1 MHVLLFD
8 IDGTLLNAG
17 GSGQAAMEA
26 VLAREFG
33 ASGPVVGIP
42 TAGRTD
48 RAITRDLFDYYGL
61 PDHET
66 SRSRF
71 QEAYF
76 AELPQHLSGREGV
89 VLPGV
94 RPLLA
99 TLTGRENV
107 TLGLLTGN
115 LARAARVKLE
125 HFELHSYFGFGGYG
139 DEHADRDDVARQ
151 ARREVCRRL
160 PEVPDERIWVI
171 GDTPSDIRCARAI
184 NARVLAV
191 ATGIFRSDELSLHQP
206 DVLLEDLSDLA
217 GVLQSLGL

>member
-8 IDGTLLNAG
+8 IDGTLLNSG

-33 ASGPVVGIP
+33 ATRPVEGIP

-48 RAITRDLFDYYGL
+48 RAITRDLFAFYGI
-61 PDHET
+61 PDEAD
-66 SRSRF
+66 SWQRF
-71 QEAYF
+71 HDAYF
-76 AELPQHLSGREGV
+76 AELPLHLSGKQGV

-94 RPLLA
+94 RELLGA
-99 TLTGRENV
+99 LAVRERV
-107 TLGLLTGN
+107 SLGLLTGN
-115 LARAARVKLE
+115 LAHAAKLKLE
-125 HFELHSYFGFGGYG
+125 HFDLHGHFCFGGYG

-151 ARREVCRRL
+151 ARHEVRQRH

-191 ATGIFRSDELSLHQP
+191 ATGVFPAEELSPHEP
-206 DVLLEDLSDLA
+206 DILLDDLSDVA
-217 GVLQSLGL
+217 GVLQALGV